1 MSQNYQKADRAEPV
15 RVLFLSLFLGFLQF
29 GSYLLAD
36 TREAGLGEPGE
47 GALEEFL
54 DGGLDTEAMA
64 STVDPALYRN
74 RNQ

>member
-1 MSQNYQKADRAEPV
+1 MINDAATQVQKIND
-15 RVLFLSLFLGFLQF
+15 
-29 GSYLLAD
+29 
-36 TREAGLGEPGE
+36 
-47 GALEEFL
+47 FL